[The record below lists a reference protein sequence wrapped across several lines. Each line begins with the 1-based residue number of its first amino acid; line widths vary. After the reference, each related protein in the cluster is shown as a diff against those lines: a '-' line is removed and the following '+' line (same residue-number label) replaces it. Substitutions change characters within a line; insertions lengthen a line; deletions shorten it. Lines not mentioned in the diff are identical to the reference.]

1 MNNLRAARARLDLRR
16 LVIDA
21 ADVGANTALPAGR
34 GQRGGHRWPTGGRTY
49 AARRARGQLLFVLPA
64 GFFLAIFSVF
74 PLAQLARM
82 SVSDVRVSNLG
93 GEWRFVGLENVVRN
107 LGNGA
112 FGGVVMNTL
121 LFVGIVTA
129 IGLAGGLV
137 VAILLAKS
145 GRWSAAVLAVLVFVW
160 ALPPVVNGSVWKFLL
175 GTQGLINSVLLDTG
189 LVDSAAPFLF
199 DDRIALLSVA
209 IVNAWVVIPFNA
221 LVFRAA
227 IIGIPAE
234 AFEAARVDGASRW
247 QEIRFIIV
255 PAVRPTSLVLFVLT
269 VVYGFRSFDF
279 IYVMTFGGPGT
290 ATTTLP
296 FLGYIQAFIRF
307 DFGLGSATAV
317 IAALM
322 VAALAVLYSRSVR
335 SEEKD

>member
-1 MNNLRAARARLDLRR
+1 MR
-16 LVIDA
+16 
-21 ADVGANTALPAGR
+21 
-34 GQRGGHRWPTGGRTY
+34 GGRTPGT
-49 AARRARGQLLFVLPA
+49 ARLSYESRKRRTQLLFVAPA
-64 GFFLAIFSVF
+64 VVFLAAFAVF
-74 PLAQLARM
+74 PIIQLFRM

-93 GEWRFVGLENVVRN
+93 SDWQFVGLENVVRN
-107 LGNGA
+107 LGQGA
-112 FGGVVMNTL
+112 FGGVVVNTL
-121 LFVGIVTA
+121 LFVAIVTT
-129 IGLAGGLV
+129 IGLIGGLA

-145 GRWSAAVLAVLVFVW
+145 GRWSATILALLVFVW

-175 GTQGLINSVLLDTG
+175 GTQGLINSVLLDLG
-189 LVDSAAPFLF
+189 LIDSAVPFLF

-209 IVNAWVVIPFNA
+209 MVNAWVVIPFNA
-221 LVFRAA
+221 LVFRAS
-227 IIGIPAE
+227 IISIPAE

-247 QEIRFIIV
+247 QEIRFITI

-296 FLGYIQAFIRF
+296 FLGYVQAFIRF

-317 IAALM
+317 IAVLM
-322 VAALAVLYSRSVR
+322 VAVLAVIYSRSVR
-335 SEEKD
+335 REEIG